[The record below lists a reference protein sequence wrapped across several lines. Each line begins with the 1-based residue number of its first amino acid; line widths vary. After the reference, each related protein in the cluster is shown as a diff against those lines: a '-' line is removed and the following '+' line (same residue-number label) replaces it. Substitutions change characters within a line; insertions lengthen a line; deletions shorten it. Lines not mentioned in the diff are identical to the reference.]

1 MLDTVRYSENM
12 FFQWSNFAVAKPL
25 TYRPESISNPFG
37 VVLLLK
43 YSRNKLEIQG
53 TKIIIKL
60 SILKLKSPFK
70 GYRKN
75 PFRKE
80 QLCSCKA

>member
-1 MLDTVRYSENM
+1 MILLKIFPFLRERKIIIFCS
-12 FFQWSNFAVAKPL
+12 SNFAVAKPL

-60 SILKLKSPFK
+60 NILKLKNLQ
-70 GYRKN
+70 Y
-75 PFRKE
+75 
-80 QLCSCKA
+80 LA